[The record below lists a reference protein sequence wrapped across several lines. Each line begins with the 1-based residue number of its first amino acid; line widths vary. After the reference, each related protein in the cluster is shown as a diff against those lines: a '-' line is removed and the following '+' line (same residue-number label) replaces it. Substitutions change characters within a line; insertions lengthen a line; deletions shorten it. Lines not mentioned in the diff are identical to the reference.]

1 MGYVTFE
8 LTNNSDIPAIVCS
21 GSSKTPVW
29 IQQHWKQGEFASCI
43 QNNGCGHCCAAM
55 ALNLHS
61 VEIDPYEEYM
71 LCRKLWGEPVY
82 PQENFMSVAGAS
94 KMLNHLGVSAKPYAS
109 VDKYEAIKNI
119 TDALDEGKM
128 VIFSVGPY
136 DANPGHPFSKG
147 SHWVLAAGYDATGKI
162 VVANSSLRAI
172 TQDGIQV
179 VEPEIIRDSL
189 YVSER
194 LDESRTWGIQ
204 LPRTL
209 AGGYVIVG

>member
-1 MGYVTFE
+1 MVTYEFTGNE
-8 LTNNSDIPAIVCS
+8 KIPAKVTKN
-21 GSSKTPVW
+21 GKTTPVW
-29 IQQHWKQGEFASCI
+29 IQRRWEEGEFA
-43 QNNGCGHCCAAM
+43 QYVQGNGCGHCCVAM
-55 ALNLHS
+55 AARLHGID
-61 VEIDPYEEYM
+61 IDPHEEFV

-147 SHWVLAAGYDATGKI
+147 SHWVLAAGYDENGKI

-179 VEPEIIRDSL
+179 VEPEVIRDSL
-189 YVSER
+189 YIGER

-204 LPRTL
+204 LPRAL